1 MKSFQ
6 QISLYHTKKG
16 TFQNKTTF
24 EKKSDF
30 GKNLFFLRR
39 QNYPD
44 LRFSCPNCGTFE
56 VLLELKPL
64 DTLKGHCLECK
75 TEWNEDSKQ

>member
-1 MKSFQ
+1 MKSSQ

-24 EKKSDF
+24 EKKPYY

-44 LRFSCPNCGTFE
+44 FRFSCPNCGTLE
-56 VLLELKPL
+56 VLLEFKPF
-64 DTLKGHCLECK
+64 DTLKGHCLDCK

>member
-1 MKSFQ
+1 MKSSQ

-30 GKNLFFLRR
+30 GENSFFLQRP
-39 QNYPD
+39 NYPD
-44 LRFSCPNCGTFE
+44 FRFSCPNCGTLE
-56 VLLELKPL
+56 VLLEFKPF
-64 DTLKGHCLECK
+64 DSLKGYCLDCK

>member
-1 MKSFQ
+1 MKSSLQ
-6 QISLYHTKKG
+6 VSLMQKPGNIS
-16 TFQNKTTF
+16 QNNIIF

-44 LRFSCPNCGTFE
+44 FRFSCPNCGTFE
-56 VLLELKPL
+56 VLLEFKPL
-64 DTLKGHCLECK
+64 DTLKGLCLDCK